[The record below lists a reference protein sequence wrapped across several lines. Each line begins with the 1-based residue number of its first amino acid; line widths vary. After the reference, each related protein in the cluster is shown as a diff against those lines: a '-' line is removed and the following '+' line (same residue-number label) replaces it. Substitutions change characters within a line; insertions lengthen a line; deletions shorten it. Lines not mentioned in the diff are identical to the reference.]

1 MCDSG
6 KGIIVV
12 FSGDLATTGGI
23 QSWARNFEKDYS
35 GVRMISLGCTRS
47 NFHYP
52 AFRTMKRKQ
61 EASTVICC
69 DPLSLLWA
77 TTNIVAETLVI
88 AGFHKDEWNITRS
101 SRFERVLSELFDFV
115 SLELFPLY
123 YASPSINR
131 EIPRLKLPLYPRP
144 SFLHST
150 KLFTKGKDILVLGR
164 LEKFKG
170 FPNYLIELSELVAEI
185 SDDIKI
191 QIVGKGAMYNELLQ
205 RANTN
210 MCFHGY
216 LNERDI
222 IDLAK
227 DSFIGLSSGLSA
239 IELSSLGLPVAIALE
254 DSVDM
259 LLSCFTGHGEFIFQD
274 DIVNSQNLPLLEYIR
289 KLYYCNN
296 EEWTGFSLQAIS
308 SVRSG
313 EDFIQFEEFRSGDKS
328 IRNSNGLLF
337 FYYLVSVFLDALKIK
352 RFNFINRI
360 P

>member
-1 MCDSG
+1 MYHSG

-52 AFRTMKRKQ
+52 AFRRMKWKQ

-77 TTNIVAETLVI
+77 STNIVTESLVI
-88 AGFHKDEWNITRS
+88 AGFHKDEWNLTRN
-101 SRFERVLSELFDFV
+101 SRFERVILELFDLV

-123 YASPSINR
+123 YASPSIYR
-131 EIPRLKLPLYPRP
+131 EIPRLKLPLYPRLP
-144 SFLHST
+144 FLHST
-150 KLFTKGKDILVLGR
+150 KLFAKGKDILVLGR

-170 FPNYLIELSELVAEI
+170 FPNYLLELSELVAEI

-191 QIVGKGAMYNELLQ
+191 QIVGKGTMYNELLQ
-205 RANTN
+205 RAKTN

-216 LNERDI
+216 LNERAI

-227 DSFIGLSSGLSA
+227 GSFIGLSSGLSA

-254 DSVDM
+254 DNDDM

-274 DIVNSQNLPLLEYIR
+274 DIVKSQNLPLLKYIR
-289 KLYYCNN
+289 KLYYSNN
-296 EEWTGFSLQAIS
+296 EEWTGYSLQAMS
-308 SVRSG
+308 SVRFV
-313 EDFIQFEEFRSGDKS
+313 DDVIQFEEFRSGNTS
-328 IRNSNGLLF
+328 IKNSNGLLF
-337 FYYLVSVFLDALKIK
+337 FSYLISVLLDALKIK